1 MYKIGINKEKNK
13 VNLKKKE
20 SKHKTKTIEESCSNM
35 PHENWSTLSNTNQE
49 QREKT

>member
-20 SKHKTKTIEESCSNM
+20 SKHKTKTTEESRSNM
-35 PHENWSTLSNTNQE
+35 AH
-49 QREKT
+49 